1 MQKRI
6 LLAVITALSFLVL
19 SHQPTCAQSDPPKLE
34 LGAQFSVIRL
44 TDLDTTEPGVGG
56 RVTYNL
62 NRHLSVEGEFNFF
75 PREKTFFSGGQK
87 IEGLFGAKYG
97 WRSDKFGVFGKLRP
111 GLMHFDALTVGC
123 PPGLLCAAIVALPSE
138 RTSFALDVGGVFEYY
153 PSRHTA
159 VRFDLGDTI
168 IRYHEFSPAFT
179 NHNLQFSTGVGFRF

>member
-1 MQKRI
+1 MRKRMFR
-6 LLAVITALSFLVL
+6 AVITALSFLVL
-19 SHQPTCAQSDPPKLE
+19 SHQPVGAQSEVPKLE

-56 RVTYNL
+56 RITYNL

-75 PREKTFFSGGQK
+75 PREQTFFSGGQK

-111 GLMHFDALTVGC
+111 GLMHFDALAVGC
-123 PPGLLCAAIVALPSE
+123 PPGLLCAAIAVRPIE
-138 RTSFALDVGGVFEYY
+138 ETNFALDVGGVFEYY

-168 IRYHEFSPAFT
+168 IRYDGFTPSFT
-179 NHNLQFSTGVGFRF
+179 NHNLQFNVGF